1 MMKTLL
7 SQLFAVTLATVC
19 FTLPT
24 GSSAQE
30 AIQLGV
36 DVSAICEDVVGLEP
50 TGTGVSFP
58 VTVGRLCC
66 FTRILGASEPTTIT
80 HVWYYGTEE
89 RARVELIIKGN
100 PWRTYSS
107 KIIQAHEVGSWRV
120 EVLDPEGTVL
130 KVMQFITTSG
140 QETPEAQTT
149 EPEMEAGATDAP
161 APPEV
166 NEPDQPDE

>member
-1 MMKTLL
+1 MKKSL
-7 SQLFAVTLATVC
+7 SRLFAVTLATVC
-19 FTLPT
+19 FTLPA

-30 AIQLGV
+30 AIQLEV
-36 DVSAICEDVVGLEP
+36 DVSAVCEDVVNLEP
-50 TGTGVSFP
+50 TGTRVSFP
-58 VTVGRLCC
+58 ATLGRLCC
-66 FTRILGASEPTTIT
+66 FTRILGANEPTTIT
-80 HVWYYGTEE
+80 HVWYYGMDE

-140 QETPEAQTT
+140 HEAPETQTE
-149 EPEMEAGATDAP
+149 EPAMEIGTTDAP
-161 APPEV
+161 APPETK
-166 NEPDQPDE
+166 EPVQPAE